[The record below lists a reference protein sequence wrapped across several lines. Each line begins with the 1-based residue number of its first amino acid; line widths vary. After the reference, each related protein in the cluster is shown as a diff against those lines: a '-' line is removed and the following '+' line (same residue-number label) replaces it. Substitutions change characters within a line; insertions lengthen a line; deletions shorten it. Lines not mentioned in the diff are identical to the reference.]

1 MASRPPSNTPPSEPP
16 SGMPHDRGA
25 GERGA
30 GSGIPTG
37 PQVLVVA
44 ERRDRRESLQRTVE
58 QDALDCLCVESSEE
72 ALRRLNATGPEGR
85 SSIEVVVLDLAR
97 CGSAALG
104 FVRELGDRQIATV
117 IVCPNV
123 SFDEAVE
130 AMRAGASDI
139 IPATTKPRELL
150 RRVRSA
156 LMQHR
161 AVAGSGS
168 GSGGTGGV
176 GPASLT
182 SLPSL
187 PKPAA
192 ASLPPMGGPIEE
204 LRTLLTGELDVEQL
218 LRHMLEFVLAQ
229 IGPTNAAIF
238 LPSTSGD
245 YSLGAYVN
253 YSCPKD
259 TVEVLLDHLANVAAP
274 SLDHAIG
281 VLHLRDPESVE
292 QHIGEYSQWLM
303 DQHVIAF
310 ACRAKT
316 ECLAVV
322 MLFRDPASPF
332 PSHAPMLLG
341 EAREVFATQLA
352 RVVRIHHRHLPP
364 EKWGTLGDPPES
376 DDQGGLAA

>member
-1 MASRPPSNTPPSEPP
+1 
-16 SGMPHDRGA
+16 
-25 GERGA
+25 
-30 GSGIPTG
+30 
-37 PQVLVVA
+37 
-44 ERRDRRESLQRTVE
+44 
-58 QDALDCLCVESSEE
+58 
-72 ALRRLNATGPEGR
+72 
-85 SSIEVVVLDLAR
+85 
-97 CGSAALG
+97 
-104 FVRELGDRQIATV
+104 
-117 IVCPNV
+117 VCPNV

-139 IPATTKPRELL
+139 IPATTKPRELQ

-161 AVAGSGS
+161 AVAGPKANAGGAGPLSGL
-168 GSGGTGGV
+168 
-176 GPASLT
+176 PA
-182 SLPSL
+182 L
-187 PKPAA
+187 PKPVTEGAVRAA
-192 ASLPPMGGPIEE
+192 APEPAVGGPIAD
-204 LRTLLTGELDVEQL
+204 LRTLLAGELDVEQL

-238 LPSTSGD
+238 LPSTAGD

-253 YSCPKD
+253 YSCPKE

-281 VLHLRDPESVE
+281 VLHLRDAESVRE
-292 QHIGEYSQWLM
+292 HVGEHSQWLT
-303 DQHVIAF
+303 DQHVLAF

-332 PSHAPMLLG
+332 PAHAGRLLA
-341 EAREVFATQLA
+341 EAREVFAGQLA